1 MKKHRI
7 KRSIL
12 LMLALVLVLAPLSLG
27 TRPGLASAEQESAG
41 PLSEGRMGT
50 AGTSDA
56 AASVPVSISKD
67 FEDGTLQG
75 WYGRG
80 GNEVLTVSPNAAH
93 TGSYGMQVTGRTQ
106 GWNGPQLDVTPIM
119 ETGKTYHLSAWVKL
133 PAGTASSPVSIV
145 VQRTTDG
152 ANAYELVKSVQASDS
167 GWVKLSGEY
176 TLQHPIESL
185 AVYIESFDV
194 PTLDFYVDDVV
205 IERAPDPVPI
215 EIQKDIPSLKDVFAG
230 QFKLGTA
237 VLVNEIQNPN
247 SPDAELVRKHF
258 NSLTAGNELKWD
270 ATEPAEGQFNFTA
283 ADKIVSFA
291 TENGIAMRGHTLIWH
306 SQTPKWVFYDSDGN
320 LASKELLYARMK
332 KHIDT
337 VVGRYKGK
345 IYAWDV
351 VNEVIEPGDQKP
363 GGLRNS
369 LWYQIAGEEF
379 IEKAFIYA
387 HEADP
392 DAKLFINDYN
402 TNDPVKRQFLHDL
415 IKRLKAKGIPVDGVG
430 HQTHIGIEYPRVQ
443 ELDDMIQAFRDL
455 DIDQQIT
462 ELDMSIYTNDTEA
475 YETFPAELQIKQAN
489 RYREIFDVFRKH
501 SDQLS
506 AVIFWGK
513 DDLNTW
519 LRTFPVVRNNWPLLF
534 DERLQAKYA
543 YWALVDPA
551 KVPVETKRTK
561 ALEASVKIDGQ
572 AEAVWNVAQA
582 VPIQT
587 GGKAAATYKT
597 LWGAGHLYLWVD
609 VDDATVNGNDSV
621 EVYIDGNNGKTNAY
635 EADDKKYTFRR
646 SGANPHKPAEYNVVK
661 TEKGY
666 RIEASIPVDGAQ
678 TGKEIGFDVRIR
690 DRSGSAEELA
700 SWNDIHHRQDTD
712 TSGFGVLTMVE
723 GPRTAK
729 AVKGTAVIDG
739 DIDDI
744 WNKAEQIVTDRWVS
758 GSSGSTAKV
767 RTLWDDHRLYVLA
780 EVTDSLVTKRSAN
793 AWEQD
798 SVEIFIDQN
807 NARAASYD
815 SDDGQYRV
823 NFDNEPSVS
832 PGSLGA
838 NLTSAAKR
846 TPTGYII
853 EAAVDWLGTPPKAGS
868 LIGFDVQVNN
878 DGNDDGVR
886 DSVAIWNDTSDRTWQ
901 NLSNIGL
908 LTLE

>member
-1 MKKHRI
+1 MKEHRI
-7 KRSIL
+7 KRTAL
-12 LMLALVLVLAPLSLG
+12 LLLALILVLAPLSLG
-27 TRPGLASAEQESAG
+27 TRPGLARAEQESPG
-41 PLSEGRMGT
+41 LQSLDRVET
-50 AGTSDA
+50 AGKGDA
-56 AASVPVSISKD
+56 AASVPASISKD

-80 GNEVLTVSPNAAH
+80 GSEILTVSPIAAH

-119 ETGKTYHLSAWVKL
+119 EKGKTYQLSAWIKL
-133 PAGTASSPVSIV
+133 PAGTPSSPVSIV

-152 ANAYELVKSVQASDS
+152 ANAYELVKTVQASDS

-176 TLQHPIESL
+176 TLQQPIEGL

-194 PTLDFYVDDVV
+194 PTLDYYVDDVV
-205 IERAPDPVPI
+205 MERAPDPVPI

-258 NSLTAGNELKWD
+258 DSLTAGNELKWD
-270 ATEPAEGQFNFTA
+270 ATEPTEGQFNFTA
-283 ADKIVSFA
+283 ADKIVNFA
-291 TENGIAMRGHTLIWH
+291 TDNGIAMRGHTLIWH
-306 SQTPKWVFYDSDGN
+306 SQTPKWVFYDSSGN

-337 VVGRYKGK
+337 VAGRYKGK

-387 HEADP
+387 HETVP

-415 IKRLKAKGIPVDGVG
+415 IQRLKAKGIPVDGVG

-475 YETFPAELQIKQAN
+475 YEAFPTELQIKQAN

-543 YWALVDPA
+543 YWALVDPE

-561 ALEASVKIDGQ
+561 ALEAGVKIDGQ

-597 LWGAGHLYLWVD
+597 LWDAGHLYLWVD

-621 EVYIDGNNGKTNAY
+621 EVYIDGNNGKTSAY

-661 TEKGY
+661 MEKGY
-666 RIEASIPVDGAQ
+666 RIEAAIPVDGTQ

-739 DIDDI
+739 NIDDI

-793 AWEQD
+793 SWEQD
-798 SVEIFIDQN
+798 SVEIFVDQN
-807 NARAASYD
+807 NARASSYD

-823 NFDNEPSVS
+823 NFDNEPSVN

-853 EAAVDWLGTPPKAGS
+853 EAAVDWVGTPPKAGS